1 MESKNQQITR
11 LRYKIFV
18 VLFFSF
24 CATSMLKVSAQGD
37 LMVFPKRLILDD
49 INKVQDINLAN
60 IGKDTA
66 MYDVSFIQYRMNALG
81 GFELITEP
89 DSSQHFATPYL
100 RLFPRRVILA
110 PNESQLVKVQLVR
123 INELTTGECRSH
135 LYFRQVLNKKP
146 LGNKD
151 NTADDSAKGV
161 SVKLT
166 PVYGISIPCIIRK
179 GESNTTVSIS
189 ELEYENIGDSLS
201 NIKMNLH
208 RTGNMSTYG
217 DISVSYVDGNNKTV
231 EVGMT
236 QGVSVY
242 TPGLVR
248 KCKMELKKMV
258 GVDYSKGKIKVSY
271 FTQESKKVLAEA
283 ELVLNH

>member
-1 MESKNQQITR
+1 MKNKNKQSTKHRYQI
-11 LRYKIFV
+11 V
-18 VLFFSF
+18 VLLFFVF
-24 CATSMLKVSAQGD
+24 CTTSMTKVSAQGD
-37 LMVFPKRLILDD
+37 LMIFPKRLVLDEM
-49 INKVQDINLAN
+49 NKVQDINLAN

-66 MYDVSFIQYRMNALG
+66 TYDVSFIQYRMNALG

-89 DSSQHFATPYL
+89 DSNQHFATPYL

-110 PNESQLVKVQLVR
+110 PNESQLVKVQMVR
-123 INELTTGECRSH
+123 VNELASGEYRSH
-135 LYFRQVLNKKP
+135 LYFRQVINKKP

-151 NTADDSAKGV
+151 NIVTDSTKGV
-161 SVKLT
+161 SVKLI

-189 ELEYENIGDSLS
+189 ELEYENIGDSIS
-201 NIKMNLH
+201 NIIMNLH
-208 RTGNMSTYG
+208 RLGNMSTYG
-217 DISVSYVDGNNKTV
+217 DLTVSYIDGNNKTV
-231 EVGMT
+231 EVGKT

-242 TPGLVR
+242 TPGQIR

-258 GVDYSKGKIKVSY
+258 GVDYSKGKLKVVYSP
-271 FTQESKKVLAEA
+271 ENSIKVLAEA

>member
-1 MESKNQQITR
+1 MKSKNQQNT
-11 LRYKIFV
+11 RYKYQIV
-18 VLFFSF
+18 VLLFFVF
-24 CATSMLKVSAQGD
+24 CATSITKVSAQGD
-37 LMVFPKRLILDD
+37 LMIFPKRLVLDD

-89 DSSQHFATPYL
+89 DSNQHFATPYL

-123 INELTTGECRSH
+123 TNELITGEYRSH
-135 LYFRQVLNKKP
+135 LYFRQVINKKP
-146 LGNKD
+146 LGNKE
-151 NTADDSAKGV
+151 NATADKATGV
-161 SVKLT
+161 SVSLT

-179 GESNTTVSIS
+179 GESNTSVSITD
-189 ELEYENIGDSLS
+189 LEYENIGDSLS
-201 NIKMNLH
+201 YIKMNIH
-208 RTGNMSTYG
+208 RAGNMSTYG
-217 DISVSYVDGNNKTV
+217 DITVSYVDGNNKTV
-231 EVGMT
+231 EVGKT

-258 GVDYSKGKIKVSY
+258 GIDYSKGKIKVVYS
-271 FTQESKKVLAEA
+271 TEDSRKILAEA